1 MPNMNE
7 ITEFCIEI
15 IESCLSSPSLRFDFH
30 TTLAFD
36 KNEDDIE
43 EDIDYEDEDEYGVE
57 VQVRISI
64 NSKKE
69 AVDYWIGG
77 KKGKRK
83 WESVANR
90 YRFVKSERQLYRFKD
105 QVENFGS
112 REEKLKQVWHHTLE
126 NFKNARVKKLIVHD
140 NDLRRWGLKAAG
152 RINFLQFKASR
163 SWVYKF
169 KKANGICSR
178 KITKFVSTKFVQ
190 ETENIVRNA
199 NAFLETAKTSFP
211 SYRLDH
217 IFNTDQSGFNY
228 EMTTGR
234 TLSHLGEKATEASVT
249 SLHATTHSYTIQ
261 PTINLDGKLLSP
273 LFLCLQEPDGK
284 FGPRV

>member
-43 EDIDYEDEDEYGVE
+43 EDIDYEDEDEDEYEYGVE

-126 NFKNARVKKLIVHD
+126 NFKNARVKKVIVHD

-178 KITKFVSTKFVQ
+178 KITKFVSNFLNKFV
-190 ETENIVRNA
+190 TKIVLNA
-199 NAFLETAKTSFP
+199 L
-211 SYRLDH
+211 
-217 IFNTDQSGFNY
+217 
-228 EMTTGR
+228 
-234 TLSHLGEKATEASVT
+234 KAY
-249 SLHATTHSYTIQ
+249 L
-261 PTINLDGKLLSP
+261 
-273 LFLCLQEPDGK
+273 
-284 FGPRV
+284 